1 MAPTFPAPI
10 TVTFLL
16 MKKLLSVGAALRNA
30 VLPEIYT
37 EPGGVPPEQCQH
49 FPGTRFRVPG
59 KRMNNGLIL
68 AMACQKRKRNE
79 VKKVEHKPCPKTGG
93 HAQSAALKVSDTV

>member
-1 MAPTFPAPI
+1 
-10 TVTFLL
+10 